1 MRKKLAKTKRWVVK
15 IGSALLTNDGQGLN
29 KSGIASW
36 VAQLAALRAQ
46 GLDIILV
53 SSGSVAVGMR
63 SLGWEQRPSSVRQ
76 LQAAA
81 AVGQMGLVN
90 AYQREFDKLDIKAA
104 QVLISHDDISNRKR
118 YLNARR
124 SLETLLELNVIPIV
138 NENDSVA
145 TEEISFGDNDTLAG
159 ALVGLVGADKF
170 IMLTDQ
176 VGICSGDPT
185 KDSNVNLLSEI
196 DLDDPSI
203 DLSSQLEGSSGQVG
217 RGGMKTKIQ
226 ASRIALAAGAKT
238 WVADGRQENTLK
250 AIFNNE
256 KIGTILLSQ
265 RSQRQSRKTWIASLG
280 SPAGSVCLD
289 NGAVLAVNKKGSS
302 LLAAGIIKVSGDFD
316 TGALI
321 VCEDENGQEIARG
334 LTNLNSKDID
344 LVKGLNSKEL
354 LEKLDQAADEEI
366 IHRNNLILS
375 YRVLTF
381 LFRRDFIL
389 AALFLCITFLLAK
402 LSRALSAF
410 LKAPLA
416 SSLSLAETALS
427 TAFTA
432 VLAVDLC
439 VLLRA
444 FLFTFCL
451 ALLIADFIFAICLCI
466 SKSRA

>member
-1 MRKKLAKTKRWVVK
+1 MSNKKERWVIK
-15 IGSALLTNDGQGLN
+15 AGSSLVAGIE
-29 KSGIASW
+29 SGINSLFIENL
-36 VAQLAALRAQ
+36 VSQVDYLIKKNVEV
-46 GLDIILV
+46 IIV
-53 SSGSVAVGMR
+53 SSGAVAKGMQE
-63 SLGWEQRPSSVRQ
+63 LNLKERPSTLHL

-90 AYQREFDKLDIKAA
+90 AYQREFNKFDVKAA

-124 SLETLLELNVIPIV
+124 SLETLLELKAIPIV

-217 RGGMKTKIQ
+217 RGGMKTKIK

-375 YRVLTF
+375 
-381 LFRRDFIL
+381 
-389 AALFLCITFLLAK
+389 
-402 LSRALSAF
+402 
-410 LKAPLA
+410 
-416 SSLSLAETALS
+416 
-427 TAFTA
+427 
-432 VLAVDLC
+432 
-439 VLLRA
+439 
-444 FLFTFCL
+444 
-451 ALLIADFIFAICLCI
+451 
-466 SKSRA
+466 

>member
-1 MRKKLAKTKRWVVK
+1 MSNKKERWVIK
-15 IGSALLTNDGQGLN
+15 AGSSLVAGIE
-29 KSGIASW
+29 SGINSLFIENL
-36 VAQLAALRAQ
+36 VSQVNYLIKKNIEV
-46 GLDIILV
+46 IIV
-53 SSGSVAVGMR
+53 SSGAVAKGMQE
-63 SLGWEQRPSSVRQ
+63 LNLKERPSTLHL

-90 AYQREFDKLDIKAA
+90 AYQREFNKFDVKAA
-104 QVLISHDDISNRKR
+104 QVLISHDDIRNRKR

-124 SLETLLELNVIPIV
+124 SLDTLLELKVIPIV

-217 RGGMKTKIQ
+217 RGGMKTKIK

-375 YRVLTF
+375 
-381 LFRRDFIL
+381 
-389 AALFLCITFLLAK
+389 
-402 LSRALSAF
+402 
-410 LKAPLA
+410 
-416 SSLSLAETALS
+416 
-427 TAFTA
+427 
-432 VLAVDLC
+432 
-439 VLLRA
+439 
-444 FLFTFCL
+444 
-451 ALLIADFIFAICLCI
+451 
-466 SKSRA
+466 

>member
-1 MRKKLAKTKRWVVK
+1 MSNKKERWVIK
-15 IGSALLTNDGQGLN
+15 AGSSLVAGIE
-29 KSGIASW
+29 SGINSLFIENL
-36 VAQLAALRAQ
+36 VSQVNYLIKKNIEV
-46 GLDIILV
+46 IIV
-53 SSGSVAVGMR
+53 SSGAVAKGMQE
-63 SLGWEQRPSSVRQ
+63 LNLKERPSTLHL

-90 AYQREFDKLDIKAA
+90 AYQREFNKFDVKAA

-124 SLETLLELNVIPIV
+124 SLETLLELKVIPIV

-217 RGGMKTKIQ
+217 RGGMKTKIK

-321 VCEDENGQEIARG
+321 VCEDENGREIARG

-375 YRVLTF
+375 
-381 LFRRDFIL
+381 
-389 AALFLCITFLLAK
+389 
-402 LSRALSAF
+402 
-410 LKAPLA
+410 
-416 SSLSLAETALS
+416 
-427 TAFTA
+427 
-432 VLAVDLC
+432 
-439 VLLRA
+439 
-444 FLFTFCL
+444 
-451 ALLIADFIFAICLCI
+451 
-466 SKSRA
+466 

>member
-1 MRKKLAKTKRWVVK
+1 MSNKKERWVIK
-15 IGSALLTNDGQGLN
+15 AGSSLVAGIE
-29 KSGIASW
+29 SGINSLFIENL
-36 VAQLAALRAQ
+36 VSQVNYLIKKNIEV
-46 GLDIILV
+46 IIV
-53 SSGSVAVGMR
+53 SSGAVAKGMQE
-63 SLGWEQRPSSVRQ
+63 LNLKERPSTLHL

-90 AYQREFDKLDIKAA
+90 AYQREFNKFDVKAA

-124 SLETLLELNVIPIV
+124 SLETLLELKVIPIV

-217 RGGMKTKIQ
+217 RGGMKTKIK

-375 YRVLTF
+375 
-381 LFRRDFIL
+381 
-389 AALFLCITFLLAK
+389 
-402 LSRALSAF
+402 
-410 LKAPLA
+410 
-416 SSLSLAETALS
+416 
-427 TAFTA
+427 
-432 VLAVDLC
+432 
-439 VLLRA
+439 
-444 FLFTFCL
+444 
-451 ALLIADFIFAICLCI
+451 
-466 SKSRA
+466 

>member
-1 MRKKLAKTKRWVVK
+1 
-15 IGSALLTNDGQGLN
+15 
-29 KSGIASW
+29 
-36 VAQLAALRAQ
+36 
-46 GLDIILV
+46 
-53 SSGSVAVGMR
+53 
-63 SLGWEQRPSSVRQ
+63 
-76 LQAAA
+76 
-81 AVGQMGLVN
+81 MGLVN
-90 AYQREFDKLDIKAA
+90 AYQREFNKFDVKAA

-124 SLETLLELNVIPIV
+124 SLETLLELKAIPIV

-217 RGGMKTKIQ
+217 RGGMKTKIK

-375 YRVLTF
+375 
-381 LFRRDFIL
+381 
-389 AALFLCITFLLAK
+389 
-402 LSRALSAF
+402 
-410 LKAPLA
+410 
-416 SSLSLAETALS
+416 
-427 TAFTA
+427 
-432 VLAVDLC
+432 
-439 VLLRA
+439 
-444 FLFTFCL
+444 
-451 ALLIADFIFAICLCI
+451 
-466 SKSRA
+466 

>member
-1 MRKKLAKTKRWVVK
+1 MSNKKERWVIK
-15 IGSALLTNDGQGLN
+15 AGSSLVAGIE
-29 KSGIASW
+29 SGINSLFIENL
-36 VAQLAALRAQ
+36 VSQVDYLIKKNVEV
-46 GLDIILV
+46 IIV
-53 SSGSVAVGMR
+53 SSGAVAKGMQE
-63 SLGWEQRPSSVRQ
+63 LNLKERPSTLHL

-90 AYQREFDKLDIKAA
+90 AYQREFNKFDVKAA

-124 SLETLLELNVIPIV
+124 SLETLLELKVIPIV

-217 RGGMKTKIQ
+217 RGGMKTKIK

-321 VCEDENGQEIARG
+321 VCEDENGREIARG

-375 YRVLTF
+375 
-381 LFRRDFIL
+381 
-389 AALFLCITFLLAK
+389 
-402 LSRALSAF
+402 
-410 LKAPLA
+410 
-416 SSLSLAETALS
+416 
-427 TAFTA
+427 
-432 VLAVDLC
+432 
-439 VLLRA
+439 
-444 FLFTFCL
+444 
-451 ALLIADFIFAICLCI
+451 
-466 SKSRA
+466 

>member
-1 MRKKLAKTKRWVVK
+1 MSNKKERWVIK
-15 IGSALLTNDGQGLN
+15 AGSSLVAGIE
-29 KSGIASW
+29 SGINSLFIENL
-36 VAQLAALRAQ
+36 VSQVDYLIKKNVEV
-46 GLDIILV
+46 IIV
-53 SSGSVAVGMR
+53 SSGAVAKGMQE
-63 SLGWEQRPSSVRQ
+63 LNLKERPSTLHL

-90 AYQREFDKLDIKAA
+90 AYQREFNKFDVKAA

-124 SLETLLELNVIPIV
+124 SLDTLLELKVIPIV

-217 RGGMKTKIQ
+217 RGGMKTKIK

-321 VCEDENGQEIARG
+321 VCEDENGREIARG

-375 YRVLTF
+375 
-381 LFRRDFIL
+381 
-389 AALFLCITFLLAK
+389 
-402 LSRALSAF
+402 
-410 LKAPLA
+410 
-416 SSLSLAETALS
+416 
-427 TAFTA
+427 
-432 VLAVDLC
+432 
-439 VLLRA
+439 
-444 FLFTFCL
+444 
-451 ALLIADFIFAICLCI
+451 
-466 SKSRA
+466 

>member
-1 MRKKLAKTKRWVVK
+1 MSNKKERWVIK
-15 IGSALLTNDGQGLN
+15 AGSSLVAGIE
-29 KSGIASW
+29 SGINSLFIENL
-36 VAQLAALRAQ
+36 VSQVDYLIKKNVEV
-46 GLDIILV
+46 IIV
-53 SSGSVAVGMR
+53 SSGAVAKGMQE
-63 SLGWEQRPSSVRQ
+63 LNLKERPSTLHL

-90 AYQREFDKLDIKAA
+90 AYQREFNKFDVKAA

-124 SLETLLELNVIPIV
+124 SLETLLELKVIPIV

-217 RGGMKTKIQ
+217 RGGMKTKIK

-375 YRVLTF
+375 
-381 LFRRDFIL
+381 
-389 AALFLCITFLLAK
+389 
-402 LSRALSAF
+402 
-410 LKAPLA
+410 
-416 SSLSLAETALS
+416 
-427 TAFTA
+427 
-432 VLAVDLC
+432 
-439 VLLRA
+439 
-444 FLFTFCL
+444 
-451 ALLIADFIFAICLCI
+451 
-466 SKSRA
+466 

>member
-1 MRKKLAKTKRWVVK
+1 MSNKKERWV
-15 IGSALLTNDGQGLN
+15 I
-29 KSGIASW
+29 KSGSSL
-36 VAQLAALRAQ
+36 VAGIESGINSLFIENLVSQVDYLIKKNVEV
-46 GLDIILV
+46 IIV
-53 SSGSVAVGMR
+53 SSGAVAKGMQE
-63 SLGWEQRPSSVRQ
+63 LNLKERPSTLHL

-90 AYQREFDKLDIKAA
+90 AYQREFNKFDVKAA

-124 SLETLLELNVIPIV
+124 SLDTLLELKVIPIV

-217 RGGMKTKIQ
+217 RGGMKTKIK

-375 YRVLTF
+375 
-381 LFRRDFIL
+381 
-389 AALFLCITFLLAK
+389 
-402 LSRALSAF
+402 
-410 LKAPLA
+410 
-416 SSLSLAETALS
+416 
-427 TAFTA
+427 
-432 VLAVDLC
+432 
-439 VLLRA
+439 
-444 FLFTFCL
+444 
-451 ALLIADFIFAICLCI
+451 
-466 SKSRA
+466 

>member
-1 MRKKLAKTKRWVVK
+1 MSNKKERWVIK
-15 IGSALLTNDGQGLN
+15 AGSSLVAGIE
-29 KSGIASW
+29 SGINSLFIENL
-36 VAQLAALRAQ
+36 VSQVNYLIKKNIEV
-46 GLDIILV
+46 IIV
-53 SSGSVAVGMR
+53 SSGAVAKGMQE
-63 SLGWEQRPSSVRQ
+63 LNLKERPSTLHL

-90 AYQREFDKLDIKAA
+90 AYQREFNKFDVKAA

-124 SLETLLELNVIPIV
+124 SLDTLLELKVIPIV

-217 RGGMKTKIQ
+217 RGGMKTKIK

-375 YRVLTF
+375 
-381 LFRRDFIL
+381 
-389 AALFLCITFLLAK
+389 
-402 LSRALSAF
+402 
-410 LKAPLA
+410 
-416 SSLSLAETALS
+416 
-427 TAFTA
+427 
-432 VLAVDLC
+432 
-439 VLLRA
+439 
-444 FLFTFCL
+444 
-451 ALLIADFIFAICLCI
+451 
-466 SKSRA
+466 

>member
-1 MRKKLAKTKRWVVK
+1 MSNKKERWVIK
-15 IGSALLTNDGQGLN
+15 AGSSLVAGIE
-29 KSGIASW
+29 SGINSLFIENL
-36 VAQLAALRAQ
+36 VSQVDYLIKKNVEV
-46 GLDIILV
+46 IIV
-53 SSGSVAVGMR
+53 SSGAVAKGMQE
-63 SLGWEQRPSSVRQ
+63 LNLKERPSTLHL

-90 AYQREFDKLDIKAA
+90 AYQREFNKFDVKAA
-104 QVLISHDDISNRKR
+104 QVLISHDDIRNRKR

-124 SLETLLELNVIPIV
+124 SLDTLLELKVIPIV

-217 RGGMKTKIQ
+217 RGGMKTKIK

-321 VCEDENGQEIARG
+321 VCEDENGREIARG

-375 YRVLTF
+375 
-381 LFRRDFIL
+381 
-389 AALFLCITFLLAK
+389 
-402 LSRALSAF
+402 
-410 LKAPLA
+410 
-416 SSLSLAETALS
+416 
-427 TAFTA
+427 
-432 VLAVDLC
+432 
-439 VLLRA
+439 
-444 FLFTFCL
+444 
-451 ALLIADFIFAICLCI
+451 
-466 SKSRA
+466 

>member
-1 MRKKLAKTKRWVVK
+1 MSNKKERWVIK
-15 IGSALLTNDGQGLN
+15 AGSSLVAGIE
-29 KSGIASW
+29 SGINSLFIENL
-36 VAQLAALRAQ
+36 VSQVDYLIKKNVEV
-46 GLDIILV
+46 IIV
-53 SSGSVAVGMR
+53 SSGAVAKGMQE
-63 SLGWEQRPSSVRQ
+63 LNLKERPSTLHL

-90 AYQREFDKLDIKAA
+90 AYQREFNKFDVKAA

-124 SLETLLELNVIPIV
+124 SLDTLLELKVIPIV

-217 RGGMKTKIQ
+217 RGGMKTKIK

-375 YRVLTF
+375 
-381 LFRRDFIL
+381 
-389 AALFLCITFLLAK
+389 
-402 LSRALSAF
+402 
-410 LKAPLA
+410 
-416 SSLSLAETALS
+416 
-427 TAFTA
+427 
-432 VLAVDLC
+432 
-439 VLLRA
+439 
-444 FLFTFCL
+444 
-451 ALLIADFIFAICLCI
+451 
-466 SKSRA
+466 

>member
-1 MRKKLAKTKRWVVK
+1 MSNKKERWVIK
-15 IGSALLTNDGQGLN
+15 AGSSLVAGIE
-29 KSGIASW
+29 SGINSLFIENL
-36 VAQLAALRAQ
+36 VSQVDYLIKKNVEV
-46 GLDIILV
+46 IIV
-53 SSGSVAVGMR
+53 SSGAVAKGMQE
-63 SLGWEQRPSSVRQ
+63 LNLKERPSTLHL

-90 AYQREFDKLDIKAA
+90 AYQREFNKFDVKAA
-104 QVLISHDDISNRKR
+104 QVLISHDDIRNRKR

-124 SLETLLELNVIPIV
+124 SLDTLLELKVIPIV

-217 RGGMKTKIQ
+217 RGGMKTKIK

-375 YRVLTF
+375 
-381 LFRRDFIL
+381 
-389 AALFLCITFLLAK
+389 
-402 LSRALSAF
+402 
-410 LKAPLA
+410 
-416 SSLSLAETALS
+416 
-427 TAFTA
+427 
-432 VLAVDLC
+432 
-439 VLLRA
+439 
-444 FLFTFCL
+444 
-451 ALLIADFIFAICLCI
+451 
-466 SKSRA
+466 

>member
-1 MRKKLAKTKRWVVK
+1 
-15 IGSALLTNDGQGLN
+15 
-29 KSGIASW
+29 
-36 VAQLAALRAQ
+36 
-46 GLDIILV
+46 
-53 SSGSVAVGMR
+53 
-63 SLGWEQRPSSVRQ
+63 
-76 LQAAA
+76 
-81 AVGQMGLVN
+81 MGLVN
-90 AYQREFDKLDIKAA
+90 AYQREFNKFDVKAA

-124 SLETLLELNVIPIV
+124 SLETLLELKVIPIV

-217 RGGMKTKIQ
+217 RGGMKTKIK

-321 VCEDENGQEIARG
+321 VCEDENGREIARG

-375 YRVLTF
+375 
-381 LFRRDFIL
+381 
-389 AALFLCITFLLAK
+389 
-402 LSRALSAF
+402 
-410 LKAPLA
+410 
-416 SSLSLAETALS
+416 
-427 TAFTA
+427 
-432 VLAVDLC
+432 
-439 VLLRA
+439 
-444 FLFTFCL
+444 
-451 ALLIADFIFAICLCI
+451 
-466 SKSRA
+466 